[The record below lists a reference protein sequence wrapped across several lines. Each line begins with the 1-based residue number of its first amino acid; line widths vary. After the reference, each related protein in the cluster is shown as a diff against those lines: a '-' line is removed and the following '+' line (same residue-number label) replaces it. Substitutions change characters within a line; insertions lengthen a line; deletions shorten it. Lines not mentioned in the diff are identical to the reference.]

1 MNAKTRILVVDDEA
15 PVRLMLTKL
24 LTLHGYSV
32 ETADDGAQAI
42 DRLQEGRCDLMILDR
57 YMPVMDGLTAASI
70 VRSSAKFDGVRIL
83 MLTGDSVTK
92 DVDASFDAGI
102 DGYIVKP
109 FVMKH
114 LLEKIARI
122 LLRGASPRP

>member
-1 MNAKTRILVVDDEA
+1 MSGKTKVLVVDDEA
-15 PVRLMLTKL
+15 SVRLMLTKL
-24 LTLHGYSV
+24 LTLHGYAV
-32 ETADDGAQAI
+32 DTADDGAQAI
-42 DRLQEGRCDLMILDR
+42 DRLQESRYDLMILDH

-70 VRSSAKFDGVRIL
+70 VRSSPKFENVKIL

-109 FVMKH
+109 FVLKN
-114 LLEKIARI
+114 LLEKIVRI
-122 LLRGASPRP
+122 LLK